1 MIEETL
7 GSYHRTESIINRRY
21 AIKQQDMKNEE
32 ENIITTG
39 PNMMRKLNKQMSAD
53 DNNEENNAFGTTVI
67 TKIPETSSYFPSF
80 DYSKLGMINP
90 HQKEKVMNKDSEWQY
105 WTSSLHPR

>member
-7 GSYHRTESIINRRY
+7 CSSHRAERIFNTRY

-32 ENIITTG
+32 ENIITTR
-39 PNMMRKLNKQMSAD
+39 PNMTRKLNKQMSAD
-53 DNNEENNAFGTTVI
+53 DNNEEHTAFGTTVI
-67 TKIPETSSYFPSF
+67 VSIPETSSYFPSF

-90 HQKEKVMNKDSEWQY
+90 HQREKVMNKN
-105 WTSSLHPR
+105 TR